1 MQSSLN
7 QITAASSS
15 AARAIHRKIV
25 PPNPV
30 QAEREDFERNTFVAL
45 QKAINTEEV
54 PAKEKHVRTLIIGT
68 FQEKGA
74 HTFWSLVL
82 SRVPVQGNPVVAW
95 KFCYVVHKLFRDGH
109 ANVIKDSMRQQ
120 PFIQDLG
127 RLWGHL
133 KLGYGPLI
141 TRYCE
146 LLAVKLDFH
155 RKNPRFPGNLHIGGD
170 ELQKIAEND
179 PNNYFQLTVEM
190 FDYME
195 NILELAAAVFG
206 SFDMSRANSMTAVG
220 QSRLVAIIPCILDSC
235 QLYDFIVKMMFK
247 LHTALPQDVLS
258 GHRERF
264 TKQFKLL
271 QHLYHSS
278 SNLQYFKNLIQIPS
292 LPERAPNF
300 LSAVSIKEYVTPVAR
315 EQEQP
320 EEVGGD
326 TEGVL
331 IDTTNTNGNNRE
343 NETPSTNGYGDS
355 INDQE
360 NSLTVKDRVIE
371 ELLQEIERLRRATD
385 KIKSDD
391 LVVIDDLR
399 NRVVELEREGE
410 EHRAQTEMERLELMR
425 QIEQSAQNPQVMAN
439 FEELD
444 KRAKVADDK
453 FKKLKEVYNELREKH
468 VGLLRDHANTEKQY
482 KATKKALEDTE
493 RQNNEL
499 NVEVMNF
506 NMEKEQLQRSL
517 EDTSVSVQ
525 RQLEEKAEEGALLEK
540 RLAEAESESRSLAS
554 ENDNVKA
561 LLEAVQLRE
570 QELTASLD
578 ELLKTSK
585 ADKEHWN
592 LRIESLTISSQE
604 VLNEK
609 EQELTSLKTSL
620 QDVETELCSVASAKS
635 KLELEHEA
643 TLQRVKDLRDTI
655 TVQKESFDT
664 ERETLRRSME
674 TSAGSAQAALAK
686 SLAEQ
691 DSLRKRITSL
701 ENELQSVTESRQAFR
716 TDYEAAMKRQN
727 DLREQLA
734 ALEGD
739 FESIN
744 FQHELETR
752 GLRQSLFNI
761 TCGTAAEEI
770 KQTVA
775 TWEHPS
781 FTMLTSTPE
790 FLLVC
795 VEPALDHLRHLRS
808 IPVGQED
815 RMNELSKEILL
826 TFHHISHCLIQCM
839 ETSHMAPIDL
849 TDEFSL
855 LAKQIG
861 EESVEYL
868 QGFREDPQGVAAL
881 LGGLEEKLEV
891 LQQLSTV
898 LIPKVE
904 DVRSDE
910 VADMVEK
917 ELHDM
922 DKAIEEAA
930 LKIEEMLVNSRTRD
944 TGVKLEVN
952 AKILD
957 SCTTLMTAIRILV
970 RKSRALQQEIMAA
983 GKGFSS
989 PKEFYKRNHRWTEG
1003 LISAAKTVGL
1013 GANVLLQAADKVVSG
1028 KGKFEELVV
1037 ASQEVS
1043 AGTVQLVVSSKVKAE
1058 RNSATLAE
1066 LSKASKSVTQA
1077 AGAVVATSKSCA
1089 QLVEEKAD
1097 LDFSSLSLHKIKRIE
1112 MDAQVRVLELENS
1125 LTKER
1130 EKLASIRRQ
1139 HYALAGTTEG
1149 GDGDNS
1155 SGVS

>member
-540 RLAEAESESRSLAS
+540 RLA
-554 ENDNVKA
+554 
-561 LLEAVQLRE
+561 
-570 QELTASLD
+570 
-578 ELLKTSK
+578 
-585 ADKEHWN
+585 
-592 LRIESLTISSQE
+592 
-604 VLNEK
+604 
-609 EQELTSLKTSL
+609 
-620 QDVETELCSVASAKS
+620 
-635 KLELEHEA
+635 
-643 TLQRVKDLRDTI
+643 
-655 TVQKESFDT
+655 
-664 ERETLRRSME
+664 
-674 TSAGSAQAALAK
+674 
-686 SLAEQ
+686 
-691 DSLRKRITSL
+691 SL